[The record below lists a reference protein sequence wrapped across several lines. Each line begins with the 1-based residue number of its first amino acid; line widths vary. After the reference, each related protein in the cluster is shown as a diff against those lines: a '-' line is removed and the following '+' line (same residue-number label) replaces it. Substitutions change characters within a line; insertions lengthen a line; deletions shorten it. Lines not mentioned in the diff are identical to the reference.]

1 MNNSGVGSE
10 GIFHEI
16 VDTSDDVV
24 LLVDREFKIRYA
36 SAATRRKFKKD
47 SLVLLGKNV
56 FDFLHTDKKTLWRNY
71 LLSNTPRFSEDI
83 LLEIYG
89 QKSYFEVNVLTL
101 RNGIGWVFR
110 LFDITERKIR
120 EKNLVIK
127 NKQLDHVLYKTIHD
141 LKAPVS
147 SMLGLVNLAEKTG
160 NIEEQELYVSLIR
173 RSLIKMDSF
182 IDEMGDFFRN
192 EKFSVQRNKINL
204 AEIIQNEV
212 EHLKNL
218 HQVRN
223 VFVEIDVSEEVE
235 FYSDN
240 VRIKTVVTNILSNAI
255 KYSDSRKENQYI
267 KITGI
272 VDDEFCGL
280 RFEDNGIG
288 IEPEHC
294 EKIFDMFFRA
304 TSQAQ
309 GSGLGLYIVKDT
321 VERLNGTIVMR
332 STYGVGTAFEVQIP
346 NQILQPNEVE

>member
-1 MNNSGVGSE
+1 MSNSGDGFE

-16 VDTSDDVV
+16 VDNSDDVI

-36 SAATRRKFKKD
+36 SAATQRKFKKD

-56 FDFLHTDKKTLWRNY
+56 FDFISADKRVQWKSCLR
-71 LLSNTPRFSEDI
+71 SNTPQFSEDI
-83 LLEIYG
+83 RLEILG
-89 QKSYFEVNVLTL
+89 QKLYFEVNVLTL

-110 LFDITERKIR
+110 LYDITERKIR
-120 EKNLVIK
+120 EKKLIVK

-147 SMLGLVNLAEKTG
+147 SMLGLVNLAERTENK
-160 NIEEQELYVSLIR
+160 EEREQYVSLIR
-173 RSLIKMDSF
+173 RSLVKMDSF

-192 EKFSVQRNKINL
+192 EKFSVQRSKISL
-204 AEIIQNEV
+204 TDIIQSEV

-223 VFVEIDVSEEVE
+223 ILVEINVNEEVE

-255 KYSDSRKENQYI
+255 KYSDSRKENPFI
-267 KITGI
+267 KITGF
-272 VDDEFCGL
+272 VDEEFCGL

-288 IEPEHC
+288 VEPEHS

-321 VERLNGTIVMR
+321 IERLSGTIVMR
-332 STYGVGTAFEVQIP
+332 SNYGVGTTFEVQIP
-346 NQILQPNEVE
+346 NQILQPSEVE